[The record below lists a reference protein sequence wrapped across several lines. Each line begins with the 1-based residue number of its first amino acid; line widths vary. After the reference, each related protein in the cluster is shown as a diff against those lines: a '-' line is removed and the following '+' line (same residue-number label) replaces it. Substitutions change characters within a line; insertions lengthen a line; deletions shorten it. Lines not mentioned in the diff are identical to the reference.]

1 MYLFLAVLGLHC
13 CVGFLLLQRVGPA
26 LHLSAQ
32 GSHCRG
38 FSCCRAWILGCR
50 DSVVVVEGLSYSKA
64 CEVFLDQGSNLCPLH
79 WQVDLLDHQGSPRG

>member
-26 LHLSAQ
+26 LHFSAQ

-38 FSCCRAWILGCR
+38 FSCCRARILGRR
-50 DSVVVVEGLSYSKA
+50 DSVVVVEGLSCSKA
-64 CEVFLDQGSNLCPLH
+64 CKVFPDQGSNLCPLL
-79 WQVDLLDHQGSPRG
+79 WKMDS